1 MITIEPV
8 LVVEGVYDKIKL
20 SSLVDTLI
28 ITTDGFRIFHDRE
41 KLSLLQTLSKTRGV
55 LILTD
60 SDHAGFQIRNRL
72 KQQLADGKVFHAY
85 IPDVYG
91 KEKRKQKPSAEG
103 KLGVEGIPPH
113 VLQDCI
119 TKAGVS
125 NRLTQPPIHPITKS
139 DFMEW
144 RLSGTENAS
153 HNRVQLQRTLGLPEN
168 LSANM
173 LLEVLNRLYTR
184 EEIQSH
190 LQNNAK

>member
-41 KLSLLQTLSKTRGV
+41 KLSLLQTFSKTRGV

-103 KLGVEGIPPH
+103 KLGVEGIPPQ

-125 NRLTQPPIHPITKS
+125 NQLTQPPIHPITKS

>member
-41 KLSLLQTLSKTRGV
+41 KLSLLQTFSKTRGV

-85 IPDVYG
+85 IPDLYG

-103 KLGVEGIPPH
+103 KLGVEGIPPQ

-119 TKAGVS
+119 TKAGVT

-190 LQNNAK
+190 LQQNAK